1 MENKKSGNE
10 EEEHHK
16 EDSGTITLKKD
27 TIWKVAT
34 VVFAL
39 LFILSIYTG
48 GFGIRNKTTG
58 TGSVIAPINDNNN
71 NGDAGNNPSNP
82 SAKVDVSSDD
92 DAVLGNKNAP
102 ITMIEFSD
110 YECPFCGR
118 HFTQTYPQL
127 KQEYIDTGK
136 VKLVFRD
143 FPLSFHQ
150 NAQKAAEAAECAGEQ
165 GDAAYFRMHDKLF
178 QNQDSLSVE
187 NYKKWAKEI
196 GLDATKFNSC
206 LDSGKM
212 ASEISKD
219 MADGSKYGG
228 QGTPAFFIN
237 GKLVSGAQPFSA
249 FKQAIDV
256 ELNA

>member
-1 MENKKSGNE
+1 MGNE
-10 EEEHHK
+10 SSESE
-16 EDSGTITLKKD
+16 TITIKKD
-27 TIWKVAT
+27 TLWKFAT
-34 VVFAL
+34 VIFAL

-58 TGSVIAPINDNNN
+58 IGSVVAPINDNNN

-102 ITMIEFSD
+102 ITMIE
-110 YECPFCGR
+110 
-118 HFTQTYPQL
+118 
-127 KQEYIDTGK
+127 
-136 VKLVFRD
+136 FRD

-219 MADGSKYGG
+219 MADGSKYGV

>member
-10 EEEHHK
+10 EEEYPK
-16 EDSGTITLKKD
+16 KDKGTITLKKD

-58 TGSVIAPINDNNN
+58 TGSVVAPINDNNN
-71 NGDAGNNPSNP
+71 NGDAGNNPS
-82 SAKVDVSSDD
+82 AKVDVSAED

-102 ITMIEFSD
+102 VTIIEFSD

-127 KQEYIDTGK
+127 KKDYIDTGK
-136 VKLVFRD
+136 VKIVFRD

-165 GDAAYFRMHDKLF
+165 GGDAVYFRMHDKLF
-178 QNQDSLSVE
+178 QNQDSLSVD

-196 GLDATKFNSC
+196 GLDSTKFNSC

-219 MADGSKYGG
+219 MADGSSYGV

-249 FKQAIDV
+249 FKQAIDA